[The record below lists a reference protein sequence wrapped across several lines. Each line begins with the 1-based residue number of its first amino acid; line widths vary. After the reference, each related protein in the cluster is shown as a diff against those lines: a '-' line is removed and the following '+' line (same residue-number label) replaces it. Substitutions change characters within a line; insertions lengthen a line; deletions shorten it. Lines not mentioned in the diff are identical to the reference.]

1 MFNDALQKALAQ
13 AREMQK
19 SITAAASDAAE
30 QMKPHVEKSIEDAK
44 AMQATLGAHLSESGS
59 TASKSAEGAMAQLG
73 DFIKMG
79 NDAMKESVQLTRETT
94 LKMVDQSKKVVEAAN
109 AAILKGRE

>member
-1 MFNDALQKALAQ
+1 
-13 AREMQK
+13 
-19 SITAAASDAAE
+19 
-30 QMKPHVEKSIEDAK
+30 
-44 AMQATLGAHLSESGS
+44 
-59 TASKSAEGAMAQLG
+59 MAQLG

-79 NDAMKESVQLTRETT
+79 NEAMKESVQLTRETT